1 MFRENNGN
9 GREETE
15 LRVRREKIF
24 EEMFSEPLSMS
35 VINEESVDQVSDT
48 TLHKIGK
55 DSSTTERTKD
65 TQKDGELEGK
75 SSNKKEIES
84 LMMNISEI
92 SLNPSCIDLNKSES
106 DKSSSIDLNKDIFDL
121 DDMISFKNISDQ
133 TFIDLNI
140 SDSSKSEY
148 FTCQSN
154 TTSIDSLYKETIG
167 KPRPNYRKFSDIFD
181 SD

>member
-48 TLHKIGK
+48 TVNMIGK
-55 DSSTTERTKD
+55 NSSTTERTKD
-65 TQKDGELEGK
+65 TQKEGVLEEQ
-75 SSNKKEIES
+75 SCHKKEMES

-106 DKSSSIDLNKDIFDL
+106 DKSSSLDLNKDIFDL

-148 FTCQSN
+148 LRVSR
-154 TTSIDSLYKETIG
+154 I
-167 KPRPNYRKFSDIFD
+167 PPP
-181 SD
+181 